1 MRILHFPSLVNV
13 DFTQTWYLRRRGNS
27 GICPRSRGPSRRSE
41 RDCQIGLSDRWRES
55 RICAL
60 APNHNRRSCIE
71 THDVPLHLVHP
82 LRVERLREAVDHDH
96 QLPDRRVLPQSTE
109 ALVRRFVGQVRR
121 LDLAT
126 VGAQRE
132 INQIILTISLE
143 FSFTLSP
150 FLPTWCHSW
159 VGRARAPAARHR
171 RTPARR
177 ARRREARW

>member
-1 MRILHFPSLVNV
+1 M
-13 DFTQTWYLRRRGNS
+13 
-27 GICPRSRGPSRRSE
+27 
-41 RDCQIGLSDRWRES
+41 
-55 RICAL
+55 
-60 APNHNRRSCIE
+60 
-71 THDVPLHLVHP
+71 HP

-126 VGAQRE
+126 VGAQQE
-132 INQIILTISLE
+132 IILTICLE
-143 FSFTLSP
+143 FSFALSQIQ
-150 FLPTWCHSW
+150 PTWCHSW